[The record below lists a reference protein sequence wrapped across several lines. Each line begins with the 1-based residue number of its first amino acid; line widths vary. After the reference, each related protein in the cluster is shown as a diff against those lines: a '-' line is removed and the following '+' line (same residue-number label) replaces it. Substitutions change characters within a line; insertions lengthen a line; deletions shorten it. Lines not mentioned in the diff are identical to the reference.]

1 MEKEENK
8 MNNLQGKDTF
18 TSLELTELIN
28 QYRNEEGNKSP
39 LRHDNL
45 LQIIKDEFEEEIGLL
60 KIQETPYIH
69 PQNKQKYPM
78 YVLDHSQ
85 SRQVLV
91 RESKFVRKAVIAYID
106 KLEEKVQSS
115 IPSNLSPQLQLLISI
130 ELGQKQLSKEIQDMR
145 EVIQL
150 SPNSWRKETSNLIS
164 KIAMVLGGY
173 EHIKDVRQQSYDLL
187 NERMGVDVK
196 TRLTNKRRRMAD
208 EGVCKSKRDKLSA
221 LDVIAEDKK
230 LIEGYIAIVKEMSI
244 KNKVA

>member
-1 MEKEENK
+1 

-196 TRLTNKRRRMAD
+196 MRLTNKRRRMAD

>member
-1 MEKEENK
+1 MELMNK
-8 MNNLQGKDTF
+8 DSF
-18 TSLELTELIN
+18 TSLELVDLIN
-28 QYRNEEGNKSP
+28 EYRGQDENKSE
-39 LRHDNL
+39 L
-45 LQIIKDEFEEEIGLL
+45 LHKTFLEVIRDEFEEEIGQQKILL
-60 KIQETPYIH
+60 TPYIH

-115 IPSNLSPQLQLLISI
+115 IPSNLSPQLQLLINI
-130 ELGQKQLSKEIQDMR
+130 ELEQKQLSKEIQDMR

-164 KIAMVLGGY
+164 KIAMLFGGY
-173 EHIKDVRQQSYDLL
+173 EHIKDVRQQSYALL
-187 NERMGVDVK
+187 NERMGVDVNM
-196 TRLTNKRRRMAD
+196 RLTNKRRRMAD
-208 EGVCKSKRDKLSA
+208 EGVCKSKRDKLTVV
-221 LDVIAEDKK
+221 DVIADDKK
-230 LIEGYIAIVKEMSI
+230 LIEGYLAIVKEMSI